1 MSNIRPG
8 LCKEG
13 VTSPSPFG
21 SMPCEKICNA
31 YTIDPVK
38 RTGLW
43 VNGLV
48 NDPIMTRGG
57 YDDCHPPM
65 LWGFAHNSGYL
76 TPTWAPW

>member
-38 RTGLW
+38 RTGLMGEW
-43 VNGLV
+43 SCERPYH
-48 NDPIMTRGG
+48 DRGG
-57 YDDCHPPM
+57 YDDCHPHV
-65 LWGFAHNSGYL
+65 LGALHI
-76 TPTWAPW
+76 TVAT

>member
-1 MSNIRPG
+1 
-8 LCKEG
+8 
-13 VTSPSPFG
+13 
-21 SMPCEKICNA
+21 MPCEKICNA

-65 LWGFAHNSGYL
+65 LGALHI
-76 TPTWAPW
+76 TVAT